1 MSTKDFKEGM
11 VAGAKP
17 FGDKLDQLADVS
29 ESAVLDIKEGL
40 GEVNEV
46 VNILIDDAEKHDG
59 ILSAYEKK
67 RIYDLDQAT
76 DISALEDNEKEFL
89 VAVLAELAN
98 SVQEVTE
105 LQKRYILSVC
115 STVGIATPQTS
126 LDFACIENIENM
138 RTQKIILRHVMEFF
152 FIGSENYGFL
162 NEYDDTLFC
171 YFSINK
177 HGIDEIVMTVDRIY
191 NAMGIEGIANRY
203 TFVAGYTDIFADD
216 VSEIDDNDA
225 DSYVS
230 DEYVPDVSEF
240 EELILSGVVSVQG
253 STEYKYKKVTINA
266 AFAVNGELIFDN
278 CFVHIEKDASFNVV
292 GTLTFESCEITY
304 GEKYTADN
312 YAISSVDGGKVVFSD
327 CVLKN
332 GQYFLNATGD
342 VVIEKCSVIDCDNFI
357 YAHSGSTTCSIKVND
372 STIAVTGELCG
383 YGNRGIFSV
392 SNYTVFEVHN
402 LKTIVSSQ
410 RIQKFRLFDV
420 QSSKG
425 IIDNAEIESSVI
437 YAPGIVMNQC
447 SVRASVVEVAAIENS
462 LISQSEIS
470 CVCKAID
477 RCDFTDMKENTV
489 ETKGISNCT
498 FNNISCKTKRF
509 LKTTALINNCIFSN
523 VDLGNG
529 NYLIEIAVD
538 SGSSNKSSD
547 VLVTNCRFINCYT
560 DRADKKIITGYEI
573 QRKSTPNKIVPFF
586 VNCNNCTGLNQVN
599 GGDFKEIKVEQQDSA
614 MSKGAKI
621 GVVVG
626 AVIPGLG
633 AIVGGAVGAFVGA
646 VVDGTKETETANNS
660 DNIAITY
667 ADNIMIE
674 WNIRKCIEDFLLGS
688 SANGTLA
695 DKLSTSEKT
704 SLLSRMANSSLL
716 IPNDIIGIY
725 DASIMNVF
733 TGNHSGILFLRDRI
747 CVKLSKS
754 NPVSVMKYV
763 DMKDIAGTLSKQ
775 VITGKDGK
783 VITLNGI
790 SYATEEIQKLF
801 NSIIA
806 LIKQNS

>member
-17 FGDKLDQLADVS
+17 FGDKLDQLANVS
-29 ESAVLDIKEGL
+29 ESAVSDIKEGL
-40 GEVNEV
+40 DGVNEV
-46 VNILIDDAEKHDG
+46 VNIVLDD
-59 ILSAYEKK
+59 LSAQEKK
-67 RIYDLDQAT
+67 KIYDLDQTT
-76 DISALEDNEKEFL
+76 DISTLDDDEKEFL
-89 VAVLAELAN
+89 VAVLAESAN
-98 SVQEVTE
+98 MVQEVTE

-115 STVGIATPQTS
+115 STVGIAAPQAS
-126 LDFACIENIENM
+126 LNFACIENIENM

-152 FIGSENYGFL
+152 FIGSGNYDFL

-177 HGIDEIVMTVDRIY
+177 HGIDEIIMTVDRIY

-203 TFVAGYTDIFADD
+203 TFVAGYTDMFADETTD
-216 VSEIDDNDA
+216 IEDNDA
-225 DSYVS
+225 DLDVS
-230 DEYVPDVSEF
+230 NEYVPDVSEF
-240 EELILSGVVSVQG
+240 EEIFLSGVMSVQG
-253 STEYKYKKVTINA
+253 STEYKYKKITISA

-278 CFVHIEKDASFNVV
+278 CFVHIEKYASFNVV

-304 GEKYTADN
+304 GENHTADN
-312 YAISSVDGGKVVFSD
+312 YAINSVDGGKVNFSN

-332 GQYFLNATGD
+332 GQFFLNATGD
-342 VVIEKCSVIDCDNFI
+342 VVIEKCSIIDCNDFI
-357 YAHSGSTTCSIKVND
+357 YAHSGSTTCSIKVNN
-372 STIAVTGELCG
+372 STIAVTGDSSG
-383 YGNRGIFSV
+383 YCNRGVFSV
-392 SNYTVFEVHN
+392 SNYTVFEAHN
-402 LKTIVSSQ
+402 LKTIVSPQ
-410 RIQKFRLFDV
+410 RTQKFRLFDV

-425 IIDNAEIESSVI
+425 IIENAEIESSVI

-462 LISQSEIS
+462 LISQSEITS
-470 CVCKAID
+470 LCKSID
-477 RCDFTDMKENTV
+477 RCDFTDMSENSV
-489 ETKGISNCT
+489 ETKGVSNCT

-509 LKTTALINNCIFSN
+509 IKTTASINNCIFSN

-529 NYLIEIAVD
+529 NYLIEVAVD
-538 SGSSNKSSD
+538 SGSSNKGSD
-547 VLVTNCRFINCYT
+547 ALVTNCRFINCYT

-573 QRKSTPNKIVPFF
+573 QRKSTPNKIVPFL
-586 VNCNNCTGLNQVN
+586 VSCNNCMGLNQIN
-599 GGDFKEIKVEQQDSA
+599 GGEFKEIKVEQQDSA

-633 AIVGGAVGAFVGA
+633 AIVGGAVGAFMGA
-646 VVDGTKETETANNS
+646 VVDGTKETETA
-660 DNIAITY
+660 DNIESTAVAY
-667 ADNIMIE
+667 ADYVLVE
-674 WNIRKCIEDFLLGS
+674 WDIRKRIEDFLLGS

-695 DKLSTSEKT
+695 AKLAASEKI
-704 SLLSRMANSSLL
+704 SLLSRMANNSIF

-754 NPVSVMKYV
+754 NPVSVMKYA
-763 DMKDIAGTLSKQ
+763 DMKDISGTLSKQ
-775 VITGKDGK
+775 VITGKNGK

-801 NSIIA
+801 NGIIA
-806 LIKQNS
+806 LIKQNA